1 MSRSII
7 IVTPGPEAWGNFKKL
22 CKARGWVY
30 QTLNNQR
37 KIPRIGHP
45 VTIDDFE
52 IHKIEL
58 K

>member
-1 MSRSII
+1 MRTIL

-22 CKARGWVY
+22 CKAKGWIY
-30 QTLNNQR
+30 QTLANQ
-37 KIPRIGHP
+37 KKVPHPGQP

-52 IHKIEL
+52 IHKVQL